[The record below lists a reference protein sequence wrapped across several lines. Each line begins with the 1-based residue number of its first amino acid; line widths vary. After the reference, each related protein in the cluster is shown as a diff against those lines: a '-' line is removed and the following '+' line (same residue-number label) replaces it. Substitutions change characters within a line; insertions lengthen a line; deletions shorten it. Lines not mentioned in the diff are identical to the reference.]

1 MAPKYIAF
9 FVFLF
14 VCGTILGLVIE
25 EGMLGETQQ
34 STLNSLL
41 VWQQVGSDESWGV
54 FRTLSFLPDYFGAL
68 WNALSW
74 NFVFFEGNWV
84 YLKWILWVP
93 LAAMAV
99 WGFILTFV
107 ALLQRVLS

>member
-9 FVFLF
+9 FVFIF
-14 VCGTILGLVIE
+14 VVGTILGLVIE
-25 EGMLGETQQ
+25 EGVLGVGEQ

-41 VWQQVGSDESWGV
+41 VWEQIGTEETWGV
-54 FRTLSFLPDYFGAL
+54 FNTLGFVSDYFGAL
-68 WNALSW
+68 WKALTW

-99 WGFILTFV
+99 WGLVITFISLI
-107 ALLQRVLS
+107 QRVLS